1 MISFLFFVSISTSTP
16 FSQSS
21 RHKFFN
27 TNNLWLNLPALKAAL
42 DAAPGGALKLPL
54 IKNKKTV
61 NPRDSSSTP
70 VYQLETAMGSAIE
83 LFDGAGAVVVPR
95 TRFAPVKTT
104 NDLFVLR
111 SDAYRLAEDAT
122 LAPTVDPLPLADLDG
137 KHYKLVDGL
146 DALVKQA
153 PSLKECTSV
162 KVVGPVVFPPGVTL
176 RGSVLISNEAATP
189 VELAPGTYADSV
201 VALPAGD
208 EAAAA
213 AVAASLAAA

>member
-1 MISFLFFVSISTSTP
+1 MIIKKKKTIPPSF
-16 FSQSS
+16 FSP

-42 DAAPGGALKLPL
+42 AASGGALKLPL

-61 NPRDSSSTP
+61 NPRDAASTP

-83 LFDGAGAVVVPR
+83 LFDGAAAVVVPR

-111 SDAYRLAEDAT
+111 SDAYT
-122 LAPTVDPLPLADLDG
+122 LAPDSTLAPAVDPVPLADLDA
-137 KHYKLVDGL
+137 KHYKLVDAL
-146 DALVKQA
+146 DALVEA
-153 PSLKECTSV
+153 PPSLVACRSV
-162 KVVGPVVFPPGVTL
+162 RVKGRVKFPPGVTL
-176 RGSVLISNEAATP
+176 RGDVLIANEGDGVVA
-189 VELAPGTYADSV
+189 LAPGTYADSV
-201 VALPAGD
+201 IALPAEK

-213 AVAASLAAA
+213 AAAESLVA

>member
-1 MISFLFFVSISTSTP
+1 MVVFSHTSP
-16 FSQSS
+16 SSPLS

-42 DAAPGGALKLPL
+42 DAAPGAALKLPL

-61 NPRDSSSTP
+61 NPRDSASTP

-111 SDAYRLAEDAT
+111 SDAYILAPDAT
-122 LAPTVDPLPLADLDG
+122 LVPSVDPLPLVDLDS
-137 KHYKLVDGL
+137 KHYKLVDAL
-146 DALVKQA
+146 DALVKEA
-153 PSLKECTSV
+153 PSLKECVSV

-176 RGSVLISNEAATP
+176 RGDVLINNAGKTP

-201 VALPAGD
+201 VALPAGE

-213 AVAASLAAA
+213 ATAATLAA